1 MAQDGVEKGY
11 GIAIVHE
18 TRVQADTPK
27 RCGADLFAVLLYSGR
42 ERFLQLVWYIFL
54 AVVLQHGHD
63 EAVAGTD
70 IVKEEVAIG
79 MKLLIAERRWDGE
92 GAAVDGGAGGSCGE
106 RLDVTNIAADLNK

>member
-1 MAQDGVEKGY
+1 M
-11 GIAIVHE
+11 
-18 TRVQADTPK
+18 QADTPK
-27 RCGADLFAVLLYSGR
+27 RSGADFVCSVVVIGDG
-42 ERFLQLVWYIFL
+42 EVSPVGLVHFL

-92 GAAVDGGAGGSCGE
+92 GAAVDGGAGGGCCE
-106 RLDVTNIAADLNK
+106 RPDGTNIPTDLNK